1 MGRYSGFWKLMGW
14 IEMDFYRRVRI
25 VCERIPEGRV
35 ATYGQIALLCGKPGG
50 ARQVGYSLGHGKS
63 GANLPAHRVVNGK
76 GVLSGAAAF
85 EWPGLQRRLLEA
97 EGIVFEEDGHVDLK
111 KYGWRT
117 VMEDALCFRKQ
128 FERLGI

>member
-1 MGRYSGFWKLMGW
+1 MGEFSEKVFAA
-14 IEMDFYRRVRI
+14 VRH
-25 VCERIPEGRV
+25 VPRGKV

-63 GANLPAHRVVNGK
+63 GANPPAHRVVNGK

-97 EGIVFEEDGHVDLK
+97 EGVVFEEDGHVDLK

>member
-1 MGRYSGFWKLMGW
+1 MNGSRRARSHLRADRAVMRKARRGQTGGLQPGSWKKRS
-14 IEMDFYRRVRI
+14 E
-25 VCERIPEGRV
+25 P
-35 ATYGQIALLCGKPGG
+35 
-50 ARQVGYSLGHGKS
+50 S
-63 GANLPAHRVVNGK
+63 AHRVVNGK

-97 EGIVFEEDGHVDLK
+97 EGVVFEEDGHVDLK

-117 VMEDALCFRKQ
+117 VMEDALCFREQ